1 MAKKRGYKF
10 TNKRHSGKGIFSTE
24 VAALSIVLF
33 GFMIYLSYLSKGS
46 GELYIGSVG
55 VVAIIMAAVGLVY
68 GLRGF
73 QEKERYKLF
82 PTLGSLLSVLILAVW
97 IGIYLIGF

>member
-1 MAKKRGYKF
+1 MCIRD
-10 TNKRHSGKGIFSTE
+10 R
-24 VAALSIVLF
+24 
-33 GFMIYLSYLSKGS
+33 
-46 GELYIGSVG
+46 LYIGSVG

-82 PTLGSLLSVLILAVW
+82 PTLGSLLSVLMLAVW